1 MFRRLLI
8 AVIVYAVAQYVLL
21 MLGQA
26 DVMLKALVAV
36 VLALIIL
43 R

>member
-21 MLGQA
+21 MLAQD
-26 DVMLKALVAV
+26 DVTLKSLVAV
-36 VLALIIL
+36 VAALIIL